1 MKLLLSDVLSD
12 KAMKA
17 LEKYIELITSAS
29 DKFTQAV
36 KLLNDVKI
44 SESRS
49 TFIQVVKLLNESSRV
64 KSIIED
70 EIANTSLDPGLK
82 EELLTMINLVDDVGD
97 LVKESAREFTI
108 LPFLEVP
115 VQLRTGLLKLTNTVS
130 EMVSSLSNLIKIL
143 ITGNYEKID
152 EVLSRI
158 IELEEKADELE
169 LENRGL
175 ILSFSEKLK
184 PFALQLLIH
193 DLNALLENTADSCAR
208 ASRRIKLLVIAW
220 LTPVT

>member
-1 MKLLLSDVLSD
+1 LKLLLSDVLSD

-49 TFIQVVKLLNESSRV
+49 TFIQVVKILNESSRV

-108 LPFLEVP
+108 LPF
-115 VQLRTGLLKLTNTVS
+115 
-130 EMVSSLSNLIKIL
+130 
-143 ITGNYEKID
+143 
-152 EVLSRI
+152 
-158 IELEEKADELE
+158 
-169 LENRGL
+169 
-175 ILSFSEKLK
+175 
-184 PFALQLLIH
+184 
-193 DLNALLENTADSCAR
+193 
-208 ASRRIKLLVIAW
+208 
-220 LTPVT
+220 